1 MKNYL
6 LLVALLSS
14 VTLFSQDVLYEE
26 GFEGFAVGD
35 FVSSSPVWS
44 TWANAP
50 ETAEDAQISDEQAH
64 GGTNSLK
71 IYQTAA
77 AGGPMDIMMVAGLDG
92 DVYDVSFWMY
102 IPTGFA
108 GYYNIQENQEPGV
121 GWAFESSFSTDGT
134 MTVVS
139 DGLEVAN
146 GTFPLDTWFQMGH
159 LVDMDSDNI
168 TLSIDGASLG
178 SFLFDSPFGGINFYG
193 VGDGVTTGTYFIDD
207 LTIATAVPSAIA
219 SPEALSFSFGP
230 NPAVDY
236 INVQGQPADAILK
249 IHALNGQLVLQQNVN
264 SLDRGQ
270 RIPLNLDNGIYFVEV
285 SNGTLRS
292 TQRLV
297 IQR

>member
-134 MTVVS
+134 MSVVS

-219 SPEALSFSFGP
+219 SPEPLSFSFGP